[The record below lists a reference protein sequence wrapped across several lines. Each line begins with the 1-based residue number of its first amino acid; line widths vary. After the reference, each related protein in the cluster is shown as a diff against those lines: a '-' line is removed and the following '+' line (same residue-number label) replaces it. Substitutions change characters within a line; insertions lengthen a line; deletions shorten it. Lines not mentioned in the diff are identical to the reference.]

1 MIDFLGNI
9 EHGGQC
15 PPYGRSIPYS
25 TTTTHQQP
33 ITQRQRCVTVYAHR
47 SRKPQSIVTATHPT
61 SRFFEYIVE
70 ILSKSKKSYNRPWEF
85 TAKSQR
91 YSHPR
96 VFIISG
102 DLFYEQV
109 AGRNAMYDL
118 FRVLPIAISDFLVEH
133 PKVVESEIE
142 AIKQVLEIQDKSSQ
156 DDEFSFSYFFK
167 QAYPKL
173 DRKS

>member
-1 MIDFLGNI
+1 
-9 EHGGQC
+9 
-15 PPYGRSIPYS
+15 
-25 TTTTHQQP
+25 
-33 ITQRQRCVTVYAHR
+33 
-47 SRKPQSIVTATHPT
+47 VTATHPT